1 MAASNPL
8 LTKSIKKALV
18 MLFAGWTL
26 AFVLLFYYVLNFN
39 WYASVADSLMT
50 NFLLALSCFVVSIIL
65 KFYQPKQE
73 VVIFVVILS
82 ISLSLIS
89 AYLST
94 YALSTIFVHYKSYVS
109 FLDFSLYFRFI
120 ILFVFLA
127 WCAFANLLWYRI
139 EEQSEMKERLY
150 NTQNLAKEAELN
162 KLRHQL
168 QPHFLFNSLNSV
180 YALTIVNPKEAGVMI
195 TKLASF
201 LRGTLKRDDEVW
213 VSVAEEMEYI
223 QLYLDI
229 EKVRFSHRLNL
240 DVQIDEETLDKCLPG
255 TLLQPIV
262 ENAIKFG
269 LYNTSAAIL
278 ISVSVTLE
286 NNVLQ
291 ISVKNPY
298 DPQVKS
304 AGGTGFGLTAIRR
317 RLYLLFA
324 DNTLLQTSSLEGNI
338 YLTTLKIPQKND
350 QNDTH

>member
-1 MAASNPL
+1 MTNNPL
-8 LTKSIKKALV
+8 LSRTIQKSAAT
-18 MLFAGWTL
+18 LFLAWII
-26 AFVLLFYYVLNFN
+26 AFVLLFYYTLNFN
-39 WYASVADSLMT
+39 WFASIADSLIT
-50 NFLLALSCFVVSIIL
+50 NVFLGLCCLVLSLVL
-65 KFYQPKQE
+65 RFYQPKQE
-73 VVIFVVILS
+73 IVLFVIILTLVLSAATAFLSRFLLSSLFVNYQSYIL
-82 ISLSLIS
+82 
-89 AYLST
+89 
-94 YALSTIFVHYKSYVS
+94 
-109 FLDFSLYFRFI
+109 FLNFSLPFRFI

-127 WCAFANLLWYRI
+127 WCAFANVLWYRL
-139 EEQSEMKERLY
+139 EEQSEMKERLFAA
-150 NTQNLAKEAELN
+150 QNLAKEAELN

-240 DVQIDEETLDKCLPG
+240 DIQIDENTLGLSLPG

-269 LYNTSAAIL
+269 LYNTSGAIL
-278 ISVSVTLE
+278 ISVLVQVE
-286 NNVLQ
+286 NNLLK
-291 ISVKNPY
+291 ISIQNPY
-298 DPQVKS
+298 DPEVKS

-324 DNTLLQTSSLEGNI
+324 DSSLLQTASLEGNI
-338 YLTTLKIPQKND
+338 YLTTLKIPQKI
-350 QNDTH
+350 